1 MKKVEGKLEF
11 SITDIVRYF
20 RSPYSSWATWAN
32 LEYPGTVFLE
42 KDMVQNSSLL
52 LRSEKNEDDA
62 KKYLINNYES
72 VKQIQNPLNSEV
84 ESKELISSK
93 ADVIVQPT
101 IKREN
106 FTGRADFL
114 ILNKENNLYE
124 VMDAKLAKQ
133 VKPEFLLQ
141 VCGYSWML
149 EEYQDSIP
157 HKGWFFLGNQQVESF
172 KLFEYYKFFIDLKEK
187 FLDEVSNYSIDEH
200 QHQEN
205 GGFRRV

>member
-1 MKKVEGKLEF
+1 
-11 SITDIVRYF
+11 
-20 RSPYSSWATWAN
+20 
-32 LEYPGTVFLE
+32 
-42 KDMVQNSSLL
+42 MVHNSSLL

-101 IKREN
+101 IKRDN

-157 HKGWFFLGNQQVESF
+157 QKGWFSWKSASREF
-172 KLFEYYKFFIDLKEK
+172 
-187 FLDEVSNYSIDEH
+187 
-200 QHQEN
+200 
-205 GGFRRV
+205 